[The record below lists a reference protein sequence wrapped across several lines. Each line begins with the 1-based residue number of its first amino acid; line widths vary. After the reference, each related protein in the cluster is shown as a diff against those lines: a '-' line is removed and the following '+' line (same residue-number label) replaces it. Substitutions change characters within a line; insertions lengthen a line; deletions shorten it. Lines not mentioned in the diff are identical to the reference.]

1 MGRQLKGLIYF
12 FITDVQYSLKIFWTI
27 LLSILVVCLSFSYI
41 LLRFEESFFIFFI
54 TIPIYIYC
62 SILGFLTVKESIPFS
77 LKIGSVRKNLFISI
91 GIFFLGVALVNA
103 IAANT
108 LHTVTILFTD
118 MIGLDNFSF
127 LHVAQLL
134 EDTWLNR
141 VMIDTVIMFFL
152 LSFMFIIGLLFYKYG
167 LLGGG
172 AVIGLIAV
180 GLLFGV
186 AKGWI
191 VDYFI
196 NLYQTIDMF
205 YFLQIFVAGLV
216 IYCIS
221 YVFLRRVTTVKAK

>member
-1 MGRQLKGLIYF
+1 MWRQLKGLIYF
-12 FITDVQYSLKIFWTI
+12 FVTDFLFSLKVFWTI
-27 LLSILVVCLSFSYI
+27 LLSILVLCLSLSYI
-41 LLRFEESFFIFFI
+41 LLRFEDSFFVFFI

-91 GIFFLGVALVNA
+91 GIFFLGVAFFNA
-103 IAANT
+103 LLAST
-108 LHTVTILFTD
+108 LHTLTLLFTD
-118 MIGLDNFSF
+118 MIGLNNFSF
-127 LHVAQLL
+127 LHAAQLL

-152 LSFMFIIGLLFYKYG
+152 FSFMFIIGLLFYKYG

-180 GLLFGV
+180 GLLLGV

-191 VDYFI
+191 VDYFVE
-196 NLYQTIDMF
+196 LYQTIDMF
-205 YFLQIFVAGLV
+205 YFLQMFVVGLV